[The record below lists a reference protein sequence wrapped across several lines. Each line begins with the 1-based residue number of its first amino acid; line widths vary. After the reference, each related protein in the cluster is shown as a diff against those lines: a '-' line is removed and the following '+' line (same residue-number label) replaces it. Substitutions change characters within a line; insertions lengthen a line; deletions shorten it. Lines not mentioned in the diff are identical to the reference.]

1 MFNQKNMIAL
11 CVAAGLGFA
20 GAASAGQNAEVNVSG
35 QIAAATCDLSVS
47 NPNIDLGTHIS
58 ADITAAGDIASSAKD
73 FTLQLTNCSKDQTGA
88 SVQLFAKGT
97 ALDANGDYFNNTA
110 NATVGV
116 KLTADSKPVKPNTS
130 VDLTSVTGLAQG
142 SSASIAMNVG
152 LYSTVGTPASQ
163 RIDAPITFS
172 VSYE

>member
-1 MFNQKNMIAL
+1 MINQKSLIAL
-11 CVAAGLGFA
+11 CITAGLGFA
-20 GAASAGQNAEVNVSG
+20 GAASAAQNAQINVSG

-58 ADITAAGDIASSAKD
+58 ADVVAGDIANSQKD
-73 FTLQLTNCSKDQTGA
+73 FTLQLTNCSKDQTGT

-97 ALDANGDYFNNTA
+97 ALDANGDYFNTTA

-116 KLTADSKPVKPNTS
+116 KLTSETNLVKPNTS
-130 VDLTSVTGLAQG
+130 IDLTSVTGLTQG
-142 SSASIAMNVG
+142 SSASVPMSVA
-152 LYSTVGTPASQ
+152 LHSTVATPASQ